1 MTRRRHLT
9 AAEKRILPALQTH
22 GSALRIWGSPRPVP
36 KPYATNETHTREEPM
51 PCGTCL
57 KARRALWNA
66 LSSAVAGRPG
76 EAVVRIKESAQL
88 AIRAQAESD
97 RIRALTSRR

>member
-1 MTRRRHLT
+1 MTGRRHLT

-22 GSALRIWGSPRPVP
+22 GSALRIWGSHRPVP

-57 KARRALWNA
+57 EARRVLWSA
-66 LSSAVAGRPG
+66 LSWAVAGSPG
-76 EAVVRIKESAQL
+76 EVVSRIKEAAQL
-88 AIRAQAESD
+88 AVRAQIESE
-97 RIRALTSRR
+97 SGRRTR